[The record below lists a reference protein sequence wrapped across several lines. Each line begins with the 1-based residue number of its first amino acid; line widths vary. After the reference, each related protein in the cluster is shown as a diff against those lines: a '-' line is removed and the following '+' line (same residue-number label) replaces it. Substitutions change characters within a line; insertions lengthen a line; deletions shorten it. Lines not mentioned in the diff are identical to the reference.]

1 MTLVV
6 LAAGM
11 GSRYGGLKQIDPVGH
26 NGEYIIDFSCHDAIL
41 AGFDHIVFVIKRE
54 IYDVFRDTV
63 GKRVERFVKVSYAF
77 QDLCDI
83 PEGFSV
89 PEGRTKPWGTTHA
102 LLSCRDIVKDNFATV
117 NADDFYG
124 KDAFNKIFSFMSAQP
139 KSGFPAKCC
148 MVAYKLKNTLTEN
161 GSVARGICNTDNEGK
176 LVSITERT
184 AINALENGDGYFTED
199 DKNIV
204 IPGDTSVSMNLFGCT
219 PAIFDY
225 ALNGFAKFLCNMD
238 NPLKNE
244 YYLPFMLSD
253 AMRDNICTIDVKT
266 TDGKWFGV
274 TYAADKPTVK
284 ANIDEMINQG
294 VYNADLWSDLK

>member
-1 MTLVV
+1 MTLIV

-11 GSRYGGLKQIDPVGH
+11 GSRYGGLKQIDPVGP
-26 NGEYIIDFSCHDAIL
+26 NGEFIIDYSCHDAVA
-41 AGFDHIVFVIKRE
+41 AGFDHIVFVIKQE
-54 IYDVFRDTV
+54 NYDIFRSTI
-63 GKRVERFVKVSYAF
+63 GKRVEPFVKVSYAF
-77 QDLCDI
+77 QDPMDI
-83 PEGFSV
+83 PAGFTY
-89 PEGRTKPWGTTHA
+89 PEGRIKPWGTTHA
-102 LLSCRDIVKDNFATV
+102 VLACRDIVCDNFATV

-124 KDAFNKIFSFMSAQP
+124 RDAFNKVYGFMSAQSVSDIP
-139 KSGFPAKCC
+139 SRCC

-161 GSVARGICNTDNEGK
+161 GSVARGICNTDAEGK

-184 AINALENGDGYFTED
+184 AINALPNGDGSFEENGN
-199 DKNIV
+199 NIV

-225 ALNGFAKFLCNMD
+225 ALKGFEKFLSNMD

-253 AMRDNICTIDVKT
+253 AMRDNYCTIDVKT

-274 TYAADKPTVK
+274 TYAADKPSVK
-284 ANIDEMINQG
+284 ANIADMISKG
-294 VYNADLWSDLK
+294 EYRTDLWSDLK